1 MDKIKKA
8 LNILGIK
15 ERERI
20 KEILI
25 KITNNDLKDLD
36 LKRLKKRKDIFRV
49 RKGRFRIIFRKT
61 KNSIKVLAIERRDSK
76 TYKKK

>member
-49 RKGRFRIIFRKT
+49 RKGKFRIFFQKT